1 MGNGRVTSVNL
12 SVVPLIDIKEH
23 PIGYMLIFEDISR
36 EKRVKTTMARYMT
49 KEVLDKLVEEG
60 DSMLGGTTQ
69 EVTVLFS
76 DIRSFTTLSE
86 QLGARETVSM
96 LNEYFSEMIDVIF
109 EHGGILDK
117 YIGDAIMAL
126 FGTPFK
132 TDRDVDN
139 AVTVANQMILSLR
152 ALNLIRENQG
162 KTPIRI
168 GVGIST
174 GEVVTGNIGSPKRMD
189 YTVIGDSVNIAS
201 RLEGANKFYGTQI
214 LLSEFTASRL
224 RQPGRLREIDLIRV
238 KGKNEPVAIYES
250 LDCQGPECFPF
261 MDQAL
266 PFFQK
271 GLDRYRR
278 RDWSGAMDCFSRI
291 LDWHPGDRPSAL
303 YLDRC
308 RHYLEDPPDDSWDGV
323 WTMKEK

>member
-1 MGNGRVTSVNL
+1 
-12 SVVPLIDIKEH
+12 
-23 PIGYMLIFEDISR
+23 
-36 EKRVKTTMARYMT
+36 
-49 KEVLDKLVEEG
+49 
-60 DSMLGGTTQ
+60 MLGGTAQ

-139 AVTVANQMILSLR
+139 AVTVANQMILSLGKLNR
-152 ALNLIRENQG
+152 ARQKQG
-162 KTPIRI
+162 KIPIRI

-201 RLEGANKFYGTQI
+201 RLEGANKFYGTQV

-238 KGKNEPVAIYES
+238 KGKNKPVAIYES
-250 LDCQGPECFPF
+250 LDCHNPESFPCMENVLLLF
-261 MDQAL
+261 E
-266 PFFQK
+266 K
-271 GLDRYRR
+271 GLDQYRKR
-278 RDWSGAMDCFSRI
+278 NWSGAMGSFSRI
-291 LDWHPGDRPSAL
+291 LEQHSDDTPSAL

-308 RHYLEDPPDDSWDGV
+308 RHYLENPPDDSWDGV